1 MKKLIAVAAI
11 FATVY
16 TSDVAAQQ
24 GGGDPAAM
32 IARMKERMKPQLVE
46 KTKLTDAQADKVIEI
61 NFEFRQQMRELRD
74 LSEAD
79 RTKKRE
85 EIQANINK
93 KYKEIP
99 LTDDQVKSV
108 NDFYDEWRKNMQ
120 QQRGSGGNN

>member
-24 GGGDPAAM
+24 GGGDPAVM
-32 IARMKERMKPQLVE
+32 MARMKERMKPQLME
-46 KTKLTDAQADKVIEI
+46 KTKLTDAQADKVLEI

-74 LSEAD
+74 LSEDD
-79 RTKKRE
+79 RKKKRE

-93 KYKEIP
+93 KYKDIP
-99 LTDDQVKSV
+99 LTDDQIKSV
-108 NDFYDEWRKNMQ
+108 NDFYEEWRKNMQ
-120 QQRGSGGNN
+120 QRGPGGNQ

>member
-1 MKKLIAVAAI
+1 MKKLIAIAII

-24 GGGDPAAM
+24 GGGDPAVM
-32 IARMKERMKPQLVE
+32 MARMKERIKPELIN

-61 NFEFRQQMRELRD
+61 NFEHRQQMRELRD

-85 EIQANINK
+85 EIQGSINK

-99 LTDDQVKSV
+99 LTDDQIKSV
-108 NDFYDEWRKNMQ
+108 NEFYDEWRKNMQ
-120 QQRGSGGNN
+120 QRGPGGN